1 MEKKKNMRFKS
12 VGFLF
17 KNAIFGFS
25 TGQNIPQT
33 WLRPVS
39 KTAQVGL
46 VFVFS
51 VELNVARTESFV
63 RNS

>member
-1 MEKKKNMRFKS
+1 MENEKHMRFES
-12 VGFLF
+12 IGFLF

-46 VFVFS
+46 AFVFS